1 MRDCRLGGGKI
12 AKLRASKLFE
22 TFTSGA
28 EIFKT
33 EIVTN
38 CISSVCKRD
47 FCIAGGGFC
56 EKSQQ

>member
-1 MRDCRLGGGKI
+1 MRDCRSGGGEI

-28 EIFKT
+28 EILKT
-33 EIVTN
+33 KTVTN

-47 FCIAGGGFC
+47 VCIAGGGF
-56 EKSQQ
+56 